1 MNTTVE
7 QIKAD
12 TLELLERQAKTFG
25 MSVDE
30 YLKSILP
37 KGENDLSLEAEK
49 DNAEFEN
56 DMQEFAED
64 IEKNTQYK
72 GTYSREDIYF
82 DHD

>member
-7 QIKAD
+7 QIKPE
-12 TLELLERQAKTFG
+12 TLDLLEKQAKTFG

-37 KGENDLSLEAEK
+37 KGENDLSLKAK
-49 DNAEFEN
+49 KSDAEFEK
-56 DMQEFAED
+56 DMQEFAE
-64 IEKNTQYK
+64 NTENQTEYN

>member
-1 MNTTVE
+1 MKTTVE

-25 MSVDE
+25 MSIDE

-37 KGENDLSLEAEK
+37 KGENDMSLEAEK
-49 DNAEFEN
+49 DDAEFES
-56 DMQEFAED
+56 DMQEYAESF
-64 IEKNTQYK
+64 ENQTEYN

>member
-7 QIKAD
+7 QIKRE
-12 TLELLERQAKTFG
+12 TLDLLERQAKTFG

-37 KGENDLSLEAEK
+37 KGDNDLSLDAEK
-49 DNAEFEN
+49 SDSEFEN
-56 DMQEFAED
+56 DMNEFAENQMD
-64 IEKNTQYK
+64 YK
-72 GTYSREDIYF
+72 GTYSREDLYF

>member
-1 MNTTVE
+1 MKTTVE

-37 KGENDLSLEAEK
+37 KGENDLSLEAGK

-64 IEKNTQYK
+64 IENNTQYK